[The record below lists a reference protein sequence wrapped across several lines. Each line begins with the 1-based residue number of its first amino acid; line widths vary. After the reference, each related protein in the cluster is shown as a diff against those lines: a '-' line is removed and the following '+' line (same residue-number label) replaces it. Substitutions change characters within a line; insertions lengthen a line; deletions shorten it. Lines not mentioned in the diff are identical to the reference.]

1 MGQGL
6 IFGGGATAF
15 TGNPAFFFAVPLV
28 IGTAKA
34 AATLMTNPKL
44 IKWLAQ
50 GIKISGNKG
59 TDAVIQH
66 LGKLGVIMANADS
79 ETRQFIYEYLQ
90 MLQGKKEE

>member
-1 MGQGL
+1 MPSPQAL
-6 IFGGGATAF
+6 VASFSFA
-15 TGNPAFFFAVPLV
+15 NPAFALIGLPLI
-28 IGTAKA
+28 IGGARATAS
-34 AATLMTNPKL
+34 LMTNPSF